1 MNINGWCEGG
11 IHYQFLGGNQFCP
24 WVRRRVFLYFG
35 VGNLWS
41 QESPKN
47 IEKTRIKRKMRS
59 ATNLSTNRTAWKL
72 EGIAIKM
79 VFAQA
84 NVPGTRSP
92 HPEFSGFLIQ
102 FFVIFLPSCRGPVR
116 QRETKHYGVNG
127 GRQNFIFPVQLTT
140 DHEQN

>member
-1 MNINGWCEGG
+1 MVGVKAVFITNFWGEINFVHGYAVEFFY
-11 IHYQFLGGNQFCP
+11 IL
-24 WVRRRVFLYFG
+24 
-35 VGNLWS
+35 
-41 QESPKN
+41 ESVICGPKKAQ
-47 IEKTRIKRKMRS
+47 KTSKKLESKEKMRS

-140 DHEQN
+140 DHEQD